1 MTRAL
6 PLLLAG
12 LALTACAD
20 NRSYV
25 APGQGPAD
33 ARALANGVADFV
45 SQRLRTPHATVMLA
59 PAQTDNDV
67 TEEIIAALKRRGFGV
82 TTAGTDAA
90 AGQPLRYLV
99 TPLDDGDLLR
109 MRLEGVASGARFFAR
124 GPGGLQPSGPFTV
137 TAEAAR

>member
-12 LALTACAD
+12 LVLTACAD

-33 ARALANGVADFV
+33 ARVLANGVADFM

-59 PAQTDNDV
+59 PAQADNDV
-67 TEEIIAALKRRGFGV
+67 TEEITAALKRRGFSV
-82 TTAGTDAA
+82 TTEGTDAA

-99 TPLDDGDLLR
+99 TPLDNGDLLR
-109 MRLEGVASGARFFAR
+109 MKLKGVASGARFFTR

-137 TAEAAR
+137 TVEAVR